1 MASALFSFV
10 GDALDDDGVEG
21 ASAVAGAASAENGLI
36 FTCLY
41 STCVCRITFHVIL
54 KFF

>member
-1 MASALFSFV
+1 VASALFSFV

-36 FTCLY
+36 FYLFMNLCLQNNI
-41 STCVCRITFHVIL
+41 SFDT
-54 KFF
+54 